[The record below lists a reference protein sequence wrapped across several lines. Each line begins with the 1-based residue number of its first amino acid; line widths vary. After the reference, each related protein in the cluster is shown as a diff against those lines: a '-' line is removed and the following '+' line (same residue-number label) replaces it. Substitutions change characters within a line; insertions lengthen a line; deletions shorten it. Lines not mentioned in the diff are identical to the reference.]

1 MTTYQQELILNNLE
15 LARKIAS
22 KHKKKLSFISHDEL
36 KSAAYFGLVQAAIRF
51 LPEKNIKFSTFAYNR
66 ILGAIKDYLRELSWG
81 TRSQKWKKQE
91 KELEIFPVICDDFDD
106 LISCLSP
113 RNKKIMEL
121 YYVESLS
128 LDTISKICTLHTSRI
143 SQILKESRSIIKKQ
157 LCEM

>member
-1 MTTYQQELILNNLE
+1 MTIYQQQLILDNLE
-15 LARKIAS
+15 LARNIAL
-22 KHKKKLSFISHDEL
+22 KQTKKVSFVSHDEL
-36 KSAAYFGLVQAAIRF
+36 KSAAYLGLVQAALRF

-81 TRSQKWKKQE
+81 TRKQKWIKQE
-91 KELEIFPVICDDFDD
+91 VEAETQDVCIDDFDE

-128 LDTISKICTLHTSRI
+128 LETISKICDLHPSRI
-143 SQILKESRSIIKKQ
+143 SQILKDSRNTIRKQ